1 MGYCGG
7 ESYGLGAGVRS
18 PGDEVDVGGLVY
30 GLGEVSLTEGNIH
43 ILDGAPVV
51 PINSSGQVQKDRSQ
65 VLGGLR
71 YTPQDPGNEQL

>member
-1 MGYCGG
+1 M
-7 ESYGLGAGVRS
+7 GVRS

-30 GLGEVSLTEGNIH
+30 GVGEVSLMEGDIH

-51 PINSSGQVQKDRSQ
+51 PVSSSGQIQKGRSQ
-65 VLGGLR
+65 VFGGLR